1 MRVISYWKATRVIK
15 HHGFHH
21 QYADTVTSMAQSTLE
36 ISVHKRN
43 QWSIKSYQHLSQKKW
58 NLYLRLALVYDTLPF
73 GSLPY
78 TCRLF
83 TAELIFHLISTYMQ
97 I

>member
-36 ISVHKRN
+36 ISDFFEKEQLLLQSRVNKRN
-43 QWSIKSYQHLSQKKW
+43 RWSIKSH
-58 NLYLRLALVYDTLPF
+58 
-73 GSLPY
+73 
-78 TCRLF
+78 
-83 TAELIFHLISTYMQ
+83 
-97 I
+97 

>member
-36 ISVHKRN
+36 ISDFLKVHNCFFNPEYTKETDRVSNHISISHKR
-43 QWSIKSYQHLSQKKW
+43 
-58 NLYLRLALVYDTLPF
+58 T
-73 GSLPY
+73 
-78 TCRLF
+78 
-83 TAELIFHLISTYMQ
+83 
-97 I
+97 

>member
-36 ISVHKRN
+36 ISDFFLKCTTVT
-43 QWSIKSYQHLSQKKW
+43 SI
-58 NLYLRLALVYDTLPF
+58 
-73 GSLPY
+73 
-78 TCRLF
+78 
-83 TAELIFHLISTYMQ
+83 
-97 I
+97 

>member
-36 ISVHKRN
+36 ISDFFWSAQLLLQSTVHKRN
-43 QWSIKSYQHLSQKKW
+43 QWCFNCLATYVTIKCCIDGESHG
-58 NLYLRLALVYDTLPF
+58 V
-73 GSLPY
+73 
-78 TCRLF
+78 
-83 TAELIFHLISTYMQ
+83 
-97 I
+97 

>member
-36 ISVHKRN
+36 ISDFFEKEQLLLQSRETKEIDGVSNHISS
-43 QWSIKSYQHLSQKKW
+43 WMIP
-58 NLYLRLALVYDTLPF
+58 RLAWEHSSP
-73 GSLPY
+73 
-78 TCRLF
+78 
-83 TAELIFHLISTYMQ
+83 
-97 I
+97 